1 MYAYL
6 LGRWLSQAALGIN
19 LESDRVYQGDV
30 LKHLQALRLL
40 VFRDLQIRYA
50 GTWLGYLWSLL
61 DPLFM
66 SLIYWLVFTVIL
78 GARGVGEQ
86 PYLLFL
92 LAGILPW
99 VWLASSLNDSS
110 RALITENR
118 LVSSIAL
125 PRALWVIKSI
135 TAKAME
141 FIFALPILIGLAII
155 FGKSVTWELLWFPV
169 AFILQYLLL
178 VGIGL
183 LLAPLTVLAR
193 DMKNI
198 IRLVV
203 RLGFYLTPI
212 IYSVSDVPAQGQFL
226 SYLNP
231 MTGIVTLYRAG
242 FWPQGTE
249 ILYPL
254 LSAVLWALGLFALGL
269 FFFKKIEATV
279 LKEV

>member
-118 LVSSIAL
+118 LVRSIAL

-141 FIFALPILIGLAII
+141 FIFALPILIGLTII

>member
-6 LGRWLSQAALGIN
+6 LGRWLSKAPLGIN
-19 LESDRVYQGDV
+19 LDTGKANQGAL

-40 VFRDLQIRYA
+40 VLRDLQIRYA

-66 SLIYWLVFTVIL
+66 ALIYWLVFTVIL

-92 LAGILPW
+92 IAGILPW

-118 LVSSIAL
+118 LVRSIAL
-125 PRALWVIKSI
+125 PRMLWIIKSI
-135 TAKAME
+135 SAKAME
-141 FIFALPILIGLAII
+141 FIFALPILIGLAVI
-155 FGKSVTWELLWFPV
+155 FGKSVGWELLWFPV

-178 VGIGL
+178 IGIGL

-198 IRLVV
+198 IRLIV

-212 IYSVSDVPAQGQFL
+212 IYSVSDIPEQGQAL

-242 FWPQGTE
+242 FWPQG
-249 ILYPL
+249 IDIFYPL
-254 LSAVLWALGLFALGL
+254 LSAVLWAVGLFVLGVI
-269 FFFKKIEATV
+269 FFKKIEATV

>member
-118 LVSSIAL
+118 LVRSIAL

-141 FIFALPILIGLAII
+141 FIFALPILIGLALI

-212 IYSVSDVPAQGQFL
+212 IYSVSDVPEQGQVL

-242 FWPQGTE
+242 FWPQGAE

-254 LSAVLWALGLFALGL
+254 LSAALWALGLFALGL

>member
-19 LESDRVYQGDV
+19 LESDRVYQGEV

-118 LVSSIAL
+118 LVRSIAL

>member
-1 MYAYL
+1 
-6 LGRWLSQAALGIN
+6 
-19 LESDRVYQGDV
+19 
-30 LKHLQALRLL
+30 LKHLQALQLL
-40 VFRDLQIRYA
+40 VVRDLQVRYA

-66 SLIYWLVFTVIL
+66 SLIYWMVFTVIL

-92 LAGILPW
+92 LAGMLPW
-99 VWLASSLNDSS
+99 LWLAGSLGDSS

-118 LVSSIAL
+118 LVRSIAL
-125 PRALWVIKSI
+125 PRMLWVIKSI
-135 TAKAME
+135 SAKGVE
-141 FIFALPILIGLAII
+141 FVLALPILIALAI
-155 FGKSVTWELLWFPV
+155 FFKKSVSWELLWFLV
-169 AFILQYLLL
+169 AFVLQYLLL
-178 VGIGL
+178 IGIGL
-183 LLAPLTVLAR
+183 ILAPLTVLAR

-198 IRLVV
+198 IRLLV

-212 IYSVSDVPAQGQFL
+212 IYSVSDIPAAGQNW

-242 FWPQGTE
+242 FWPQGSD
-249 ILYPL
+249 ILVPL
-254 LSAVLWALGLFALGL
+254 LAATLWSIGLFTVGII
-269 FFFKKIEATV
+269 FFKKIEATV

>member
-1 MYAYL
+1 M
-6 LGRWLSQAALGIN
+6 
-19 LESDRVYQGDV
+19 
-30 LKHLQALRLL
+30 KHLQALRLL
-40 VFRDLQIRYA
+40 VVRDLQIRYA

-66 SLIYWLVFTVIL
+66 ALIYWMVFTVIL

-92 LAGILPW
+92 LVGILPW
-99 VWLASSLNDSS
+99 VWLASSLGESS
-110 RALITENR
+110 RSLITENR
-118 LVSSIAL
+118 LVRSIAI
-125 PRALWVIKSI
+125 PRMLWVIKSVSS
-135 TAKAME
+135 KAVE
-141 FIFALPILIGLAII
+141 FVLALPILIALTVIFKQTLNWEII
-155 FGKSVTWELLWFPV
+155 WFFV
-169 AFILQYLLL
+169 AFVLQYLLL

-183 LLAPLTVLAR
+183 ILAPLTVLAR

-198 IRLVV
+198 IRLLT

-212 IYSVSDVPAQGQFL
+212 IYSVADIPEAGQNL

-242 FWPQGTE
+242 FWPQGE
-249 ILYPL
+249 QIIVPL
-254 LSAVLWALGLFALGL
+254 IAAIVWSLGLFVIGI
-269 FFFKKIEATV
+269 FFFKKLEATV

>member
-6 LGRWLSQAALGIN
+6 LGRRLSQAPLGIN
-19 LESDRVYQGDV
+19 LKTDQATQGAV

-40 VFRDLQIRYA
+40 VVRDLQIRYA

-66 SLIYWLVFTVIL
+66 ALIYWLVFTVIL

-99 VWLASSLNDSS
+99 VWLASSLNDTS

-118 LVSSIAL
+118 LVRSIAL
-125 PRALWVIKSI
+125 PRMLWVIKSI
-135 TAKAME
+135 SAKAME
-141 FIFALPILIGLAII
+141 FIFALPILVGLAII
-155 FGKSVTWELLWFPV
+155 FRKSVTWELLWFPV
-169 AFILQYLLL
+169 AFILQYFLL

-212 IYSVSDVPAQGQFL
+212 IYSVSDIPEQGQFL

-242 FWPQGTE
+242 FWPQGID
-249 ILYPL
+249 ILFPL
-254 LSAVLWALGLFALGL
+254 LSATLWAVSLFVLGL
-269 FFFKKIEATV
+269 FFFKRIEATV

>member
-19 LESDRVYQGDV
+19 LESDRVYQGEV

-118 LVSSIAL
+118 LVRSIAL

-212 IYSVSDVPAQGQFL
+212 IYSVSDVPEQGQFL

>member
-118 LVSSIAL
+118 LVRSIAL

-212 IYSVSDVPAQGQFL
+212 IYSVSDVPEQGQVL

>member
-1 MYAYL
+1 M
-6 LGRWLSQAALGIN
+6 
-19 LESDRVYQGDV
+19 
-30 LKHLQALRLL
+30 KHLQALRLL

-99 VWLASSLNDSS
+99 VWLSSSLSDSS

-118 LVSSIAL
+118 LVRSIAL
-125 PRALWVIKSI
+125 PRELWVIKSI

-141 FIFALPILIGLAII
+141 FVFALPILIGLAII

-169 AFILQYLLL
+169 AFILQYVLLI
-178 VGIGL
+178 GIGL

-212 IYSVSDVPAQGQFL
+212 IYSVSDVPEQGQFL

-242 FWPQGTE
+242 FWPQGGE
-249 ILYPL
+249 ITYPL
-254 LSAVLWALGLFALGL
+254 ISAVIWALGLFALGL
-269 FFFKKIEATV
+269 VFFKKIEATV